1 MGRPRIASKILDR
14 LIRKIAEGV
23 WQPGTTVPASRRL
36 ATEFGVSLTII
47 QAALRRAADYKL
59 LDVVHQR
66 RPMVVRPGA
75 VDRAQRLLAR
85 PSARPVGRRVAILVP
100 DDCLP
105 LAKRNPLI
113 SLMVNAMTREAERKK
128 MQATLVGWA
137 PREQVAVAGSLAR
150 KGFDAAIVLGFEP

>member
-1 MGRPRIASKILDR
+1 MGQPRVVSRIVER

-23 WQPGTTVPASRRL
+23 WQPGATVPAGRRL
-36 ATEFGVSLTII
+36 ATEFGVSLMTI
-47 QAALRRAADYKL
+47 QAALRRAADYEL
-59 LDVVHQR
+59 LDVHQR

-85 PSARPVGRRVAILVP
+85 PSARPVGRRVAILIP

-105 LAKRNPLI
+105 LTKPSPIWGLI
-113 SLMVNAMTREAERKK
+113 VREMTREAKRRK

-137 PREQVAVAGSLAR
+137 PREQVA
-150 KGFDAAIVLGFEP
+150 